1 MNLPPA
7 LAQTGPAIR
16 NDEKTIEAQQAF
28 ISDENQLTIYKIL
41 TESIQNNGKSYK
53 EIMNDI
59 TTFIFDVDGVLTDG
73 SVYK

>member
-16 NDEKTIEAQQAF
+16 NDENHRGATSIYIWWK
-28 ISDENQLTIYKIL
+28 QLTIYKIL

-73 SVYK
+73 SVL